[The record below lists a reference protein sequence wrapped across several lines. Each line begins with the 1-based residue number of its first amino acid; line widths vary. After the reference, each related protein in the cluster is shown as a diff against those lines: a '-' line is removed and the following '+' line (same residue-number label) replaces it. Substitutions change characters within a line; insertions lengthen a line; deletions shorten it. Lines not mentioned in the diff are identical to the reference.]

1 MEEDVNC
8 AELLHRCHLKSTKPR
23 NAVLTVLAERKTVL
37 TAEEIYRILLEGGGT
52 ANLSTIYRILE
63 LFTEKGLVTKSFFP
77 DLRSYGFSLKSRGHT
92 HRIICMRCHKHVD
105 ISHCPLSEFEQHV
118 AADTGFEI
126 IGHNLELYGYCSDCS
141 KKADR

>member
-52 ANLSTIYRILE
+52 ANLSTIYRVLE
-63 LFTEKGLVTKSFFP
+63 LFTEKGLATKSFFP
-77 DLRSYGFSLKSRGHT
+77 
-92 HRIICMRCHKHVD
+92 ICAVTRFPSSPGAIRTALFACAVINMSIFLTVR
-105 ISHCPLSEFEQHV
+105 
-118 AADTGFEI
+118 
-126 IGHNLELYGYCSDCS
+126 
-141 KKADR
+141 